1 MKKSLIALAV
11 MAVSGAAM
19 AQSSVEIYGFL
30 DVGVAKVKGGK
41 LGVNNTNYTVPFS
54 QSSTGLA
61 NGFARSA
68 LTTSAMGF
76 RGSEDLGGGMRATF
90 NLQTGGLDLST
101 GAAAL
106 AFSREANLGL
116 SGGFGAIKIGRS
128 VSTICASA
136 CSFDYNYISTGSAY
150 ALIGVSPANIK
161 ASSRRSNQIEYT
173 APGFVKGLTV
183 RASYIPEGDAV
194 EDSTFSQTLGSASAG
209 RVYKAATAIAVNY
222 ASGPL
227 RVAYVYETANS
238 NNTATRAAQFIGADY
253 DFKVAKVAVS
263 AVTNDTKGTAGT
275 KGTTSLH
282 SVAGSTSGKGYG
294 ISLAAPVGAA
304 TVGIQHGRNTENGT
318 NATEVF
324 ARYSLSKRTEL
335 YSLYTTTG
343 GTVAK
348 TEGTT
353 LTGSTTN
360 AFSSAA
366 IPAKVNLVSVGVRH
380 VF

>member
-1 MKKSLIALAV
+1 
-11 MAVSGAAM
+11 
-19 AQSSVEIYGFL
+19 
-30 DVGVAKVKGGK
+30 
-41 LGVNNTNYTVPFS
+41 
-54 QSSTGLA
+54 
-61 NGFARSA
+61 
-68 LTTSAMGF
+68 
-76 RGSEDLGGGMRATF
+76 
-90 NLQTGGLDLST
+90 
-101 GAAAL
+101 
-106 AFSREANLGL
+106 
-116 SGGFGAIKIGRS
+116 
-128 VSTICASA
+128 
-136 CSFDYNYISTGSAY
+136 
-150 ALIGVSPANIK
+150 LIGVSPANIK

-194 EDSTFSQTLGSASAG
+194 EDSTFSQTLGSAVAG
-209 RVYKAATAIAVNY
+209 RQYKAATAIAVNY
-222 ASGPL
+222 GSGPL

-238 NNTATRAAQFIGADY
+238 NNAATRAAQFIGADY

-263 AVTNDTKGTAGT
+263 AVTNDTKGGTAAT

-282 SVAGSTSGKGYG
+282 SVAGATSGKGYG

-304 TVGIQHGRNTENGT
+304 TVGIQHGRNTENDT

-335 YSLYTTTG
+335 YGLYATTG

-348 TEGTT
+348 VEGAA
-353 LTGSTTN
+353 LTGTN
-360 AFSSAA
+360 NALSSAA